1 MADFLLLMHT
11 DTTCPVPDHLWGPW
25 FQALRDA
32 AAFEGGSAIGSGEVL
47 RKGLAPGPVAS
58 WIDGYV
64 RIRAPSL
71 ETAKAL
77 VVGNPVYEC
86 GGTVEVREL
95 PED

>member
-1 MADFLLLMHT
+1 MADFLILMHS
-11 DTTCPVPDHLWGPW
+11 DTTRPVPDEMWDTW
-25 FQALRDA
+25 FQTLRQVD
-32 AAFEGGSAIGSGEVL
+32 AFEGGSTVGGGGVM
-47 RKGLAPGPVAS
+47 RKGQLPGPLAT

-71 ETAKAL
+71 EAAKAL

-95 PED
+95 PFD